1 MKQTAQWNLTVTAD
15 LERRT
20 RRYLDSA
27 GRKGELSAFVEEAV
41 RARLLQL
48 SMRKECILDQPGMPT
63 RGRAS
68 NDGRVFSPVYKKP
81 SANDVESAAPE
92 EKTAS
97 VAKLGDGSYRG

>member
-48 SMRKECILDQPGMPT
+48 SMKT
-63 RGRAS
+63 
-68 NDGRVFSPVYKKP
+68 VPVYKKP
-81 SANDVESAAPE
+81 SANDVDSAASPQP
-92 EKTAS
+92 AS
-97 VAKLGDGSYRG
+97 VAKRGDGSYGA